1 MSVEELIR
9 RLENVT
15 DKSRQ
20 VFVFVEGRCSYNYPA
35 LVVCDVDDTISDRVD
50 INVVESR

>member
-9 RLENVT
+9 QLEKVK
-15 DKSRQ
+15 DKSKQ
-20 VFVFVEGRCSYNYPA
+20 VFVFVEGRVSYNYPI
-35 LVVCDVDDTISDRVD
+35 LVVSDVDDTISDRVD